1 MIKMNNENS
10 IKNQNRLPNTQ
21 INSINT
27 TFTTLLT
34 LQSNGTV
41 AIQSYTTNKQM
52 QSILESKS
60 NYLQSSTPSAWTE
73 GESLCL
79 PITR

>member
-1 MIKMNNENS
+1 MKQNDQKLTMKTQSKIK
-10 IKNQNRLPNTQ
+10 NRLPNTQ
-21 INSINT
+21 INSINIT
-27 TFTTLLT
+27 LTTLLT

-60 NYLQSSTPSAWTE
+60 NYLQSSTPSA
-73 GESLCL
+73 
-79 PITR
+79 